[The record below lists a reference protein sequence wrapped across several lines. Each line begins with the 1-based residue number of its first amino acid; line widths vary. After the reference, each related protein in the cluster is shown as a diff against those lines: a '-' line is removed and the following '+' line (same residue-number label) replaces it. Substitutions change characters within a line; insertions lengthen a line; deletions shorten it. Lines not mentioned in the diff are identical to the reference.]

1 VLVIDDEPAIERV
14 LETALS
20 ARGYDVHTAATG
32 AKGLELATALEPD
45 VMIVDLGLPD
55 LDGIEV
61 CRRLRTWTANPIIVL
76 TVDDGENRKVEALD
90 VGADDYVTKPF
101 SVPELLARVRVALR
115 HQHTLGQVV
124 DPGAIVV
131 GPLRIDVAAHEAAL
145 RDAPLRLT
153 PQEFALL
160 TLLARNSGRVLTHR
174 TLIVGVWGRP
184 APDRIGQ
191 LRIHVNQLR
200 RKLATDVDPSV
211 QIVTEPGVGYRLVGT
226 PDDIDDITSTSSS
239 PTAPRAQ

>member
-1 VLVIDDEPAIERV
+1 LR
-14 LETALS
+14 
-20 ARGYDVHTAATG
+20 ARGYDVHTATTG
-32 AKGLELATALEPD
+32 RSGLELATAVEPD

-61 CRRLRTWTANPIIVL
+61 CRRLRVWTANPIIVL

-115 HQHTLGQVV
+115 HQQALGQVV
-124 DPGAIVV
+124 DRESISVGALHLDLAGHGATV
-131 GPLRIDVAAHEAAL
+131 
-145 RDAPLRLT
+145 RDEPLRLT

-160 TLLARNSGRVLTHR
+160 TVLARNPGRVLTHR
-174 TLIVGVWGRP
+174 TLIVGVWGRT

-200 RKLATDVDPSV
+200 RKLGAGADPAV
-211 QIVTEPGVGYRLVGT
+211 QILTEPGVGYRLVGT
-226 PDDIDDITSTSSS
+226 QDDLEDVTAAST
-239 PTAPRAQ
+239 

>member
-1 VLVIDDEPAIERV
+1 
-14 LETALS
+14 
-20 ARGYDVHTAATG
+20 
-32 AKGLELATALEPD
+32 
-45 VMIVDLGLPD
+45 MIVDLGLPD
-55 LDGIEV
+55 LDGVEV

-115 HQHTLGQVV
+115 HRTALGHVV
-124 DPGAIVV
+124 DPGTVAA
-131 GPLRIDVAAHEAAL
+131 GALRIDVAAHEAEL
-145 RDAPLRLT
+145 DRAPLHLT

-160 TLLARNSGRVLTHR
+160 TLLARNAGRVLTHR
-174 TLIVGVWGRP
+174 ALLIGVWGRP

-200 RKLATDVDPSV
+200 RKLANGGAASV
-211 QIVTEPGVGYRLVGT
+211 QILTEPGVGYRLVT
-226 PDDIDDITSTSSS
+226 
-239 PTAPRAQ
+239 